1 MKATVCGALV
11 GAILA
16 AAASFSPTTA
26 IAQGAVTFI
35 VPFPAGGTSD
45 IIARPLA
52 DDLGRALG
60 QTVVVDNKPGAA
72 GNIGAQQLAQSGP
85 DGNTIML
92 TAAAI
97 AVAPAMS
104 ADPGFTLFENVVP
117 VTIVGAV
124 PFMLVTRPDLPVAS
138 TAELIDYARANPGAL
153 NFGSGGNG
161 TIVHLAGELL
171 KQRTGIDFEHI
182 PFRGGVQAIQEIMG
196 GVIDFTI
203 DGGPHVIQQIE
214 AGTIKLVAVA
224 TAERLAAYPDVP
236 TMAES
241 GVAGLEDFEASAW
254 QGLFVPGGTSP
265 ERIAQLNAEVAKSVN
280 APESLDRLKALGVVP
295 VAGPVEQTE
304 AFVRAEVEKWA
315 GAVKAAGIAAQ

>member
-1 MKATVCGALV
+1 MKAIFRGALA
-11 GAILA
+11 GALLA
-16 AAASFSPTTA
+16 AAVALAPSATL
-26 IAQGAVTFI
+26 AQGTVNFI

-60 QTVVVDNKPGAA
+60 QTVVVENKPGAA
-72 GNIGAQQLAQSGP
+72 GNIGAQQLAQSTP

-117 VTIVGAV
+117 VTIAGAI
-124 PFMLVTRPDLPVAS
+124 PFMLVARNDLPVES
-138 TAELIDYARANPGAL
+138 TAELIDYAKANPGAL

-171 KQRTGIDFEHI
+171 KQRTGVDFAHI
-182 PFRGGVQAIQEIMG
+182 PFRGGVQSVQEIMG
-196 GVIDFTI
+196 GTIDFTI
-203 DGGPHVIQQIE
+203 DGGPHVIQQID
-214 AGTIKLVAVA
+214 AGTIKLLAVA
-224 TAERLAAYPDVP
+224 TPERLEAYPDVP

-241 GVAGLEDFEASAW
+241 GVEGLEGFEASAW
-254 QGLFVPGGTSP
+254 QGLFVTGGTP
-265 ERIAQLNAEVAKSVN
+265 AERIEQLNGEVARSIN
-280 APESLDRLKALGVVP
+280 APPSLERLKGLGVLP
-295 VAGPVEQTE
+295 MAGSVAETE

-315 GAVKAAGIAAQ
+315 GVVEAAGITAQ